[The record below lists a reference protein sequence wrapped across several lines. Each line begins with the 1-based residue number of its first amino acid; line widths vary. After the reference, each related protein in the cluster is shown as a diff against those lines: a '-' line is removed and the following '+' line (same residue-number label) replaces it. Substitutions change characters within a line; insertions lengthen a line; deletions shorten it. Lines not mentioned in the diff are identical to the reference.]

1 MQAALDTIVSEA
13 KVVLDA
19 SPSTAVQ
26 DDLQTFY
33 NAVVEASSQ
42 VAAVD
47 YNIAKLPGGAPA
59 VRDPKFQEAAQAIE
73 EWRANR
79 GTLPPADSHLSPQG
93 RPTR

>member
-33 NAVVEASSQ
+33 NAVVEARSQ
-42 VAAVD
+42 VAAVEQH
-47 YNIAKLPGGAPA
+47 
-59 VRDPKFQEAAQAIE
+59 RQAA
-73 EWRANR
+73 WW
-79 GTLPPADSHLSPQG
+79 GTSSQRSQVSGG
-93 RPTR
+93 RPGHRGMGARQLWDPAAGGLTSALG